1 MFKYTL
7 YLSVLCLLLCSYA
20 PIAALKGPL
29 GNEIALKLPVDDL
42 EAELMKALFGNYYPR
57 IKASALDKDD
67 CSDIELMRWITLYP
81 FQDRLW
87 DWDDLDAHTQAEFK
101 AMQGKIPIGFLEL
114 FKFPNK
120 DLLLVFEAGGWEEE
134 STWWG
139 GTGFT
144 ASHNLG
150 MAAFSCDSGCYKLS
164 GYDLNLGRYG
174 TYRSTRLAKEPIRI
188 GQNDYAVMTQDI
200 DSALFAVIDGQPV
213 EILRIPHFV
222 SMGHGSDEDFSSKI
236 SFDAS
241 NARYYD
247 VIVSTKGWNDRSD
260 YELHFLRRWS
270 WNDQAQRYDLVV
282 FQGNIQ
288 SILENPDYWLL
299 EDDFD

>member
-1 MFKYTL
+1 MSNSALFV
-7 YLSVLCLLLCSYA
+7 SVLCLLLCSFT
-20 PIAALKGPL
+20 PIAAVKGPL
-29 GNEIALKLPVDDL
+29 GGEIMLKLPVEDL
-42 EAELMKALFGNYYPR
+42 EAELMKAMFGNYYPR
-57 IKASALDKDD
+57 IKASAMDKDD
-67 CSDIELMRWITLYP
+67 CSDIELMRWIILNP
-81 FQDRLW
+81 IHESLM
-87 DWDDLDAHTQAEFK
+87 DWDDLDALTQADFK

-120 DLLLVFEAGGWEEE
+120 DLLLVFEAGDWDFA

-144 ASHNLG
+144 SSHNLG
-150 MAAFSCDSGCYKLS
+150 MAAFSWDSGCYKLS

-188 GQNDYAVMTQDI
+188 GQSEYAVMTQDVG
-200 DSALFAVIDGQPV
+200 SALFAVIDGQPV

-222 SMGHGSDEDFSSKI
+222 SMGHGNEEDFSSNI
-236 SFDAS
+236 SFEAS

-247 VIVSTKGWNDRSD
+247 VIVSTTGWNDHSD
-260 YELHFLRRWS
+260 HELHFLRRWN
-270 WNDQAQRYDLVV
+270 WNDQSQGYDLAV

-299 EDDFD
+299 DDDFD